1 MTTESA
7 VGTAAVEREVQPEN
21 NSYELFMGVLSI
33 MSIGLMVWMVFVR
46 DPLVQDILVA
56 MDFLFCMIFLIDFG
70 RSFSRAP
77 SKRAY
82 MWPRGIID
90 LLSSLPGVVATN
102 LAIFRFFRLFRVA
115 RVARLLRGK
124 GAKAMAVEFFAHRE
138 QTAVY
143 LIVLAVILV
152 ITFGSIGEVIFEA
165 DAEGANI
172 TTAGDAIWWA
182 FVTITTV
189 GYGDQFPVTQYG
201 RVIAVLTMATGIAI
215 FGVVTSILSSFIL
228 GGKKEAEEPAESTA
242 GPATAAPVAP
252 PADPLSGEVA
262 DLRAEIA
269 SLRAALEQRGAAQ

>member
-1 MTTESA
+1 MTTEA
-7 VGTAAVEREVQPEN
+7 AAGGAAVEGTAQPEN

-33 MSIGLMVWMVFVR
+33 LSIGVMIWMVFVR
-46 DPLVQDILVA
+46 DPLVQDILVSI
-56 MDFLFCMIFLIDFG
+56 DVLFCLLFLIDFA

-90 LLSSLPGVVATN
+90 LLSSLPGIVAGN
-102 LAIFRFFRLFRVA
+102 LAIFRFLRLFRVG

-124 GAKAMAVEFFAHRE
+124 GAKAMAVEFFTHRE
-138 QTAVY
+138 QSAVY
-143 LIVLAVILV
+143 LIILAVILV

-182 FVTITTV
+182 FTTITTV
-189 GYGDQFPVTQYG
+189 GYGDQFPVTENG
-201 RVIAVLTMATGIAI
+201 RIIAVLTMATGIAI

-228 GGKKEAEEPAESTA
+228 GGTKAAEESTEEPAKSSA
-242 GPATAAPVAP
+242 GAAAPP
-252 PADPLSGEVA
+252 PTDRLAAEVA

-269 SLRAALEQRGAAQ
+269 SLRAVLAERGTTQ